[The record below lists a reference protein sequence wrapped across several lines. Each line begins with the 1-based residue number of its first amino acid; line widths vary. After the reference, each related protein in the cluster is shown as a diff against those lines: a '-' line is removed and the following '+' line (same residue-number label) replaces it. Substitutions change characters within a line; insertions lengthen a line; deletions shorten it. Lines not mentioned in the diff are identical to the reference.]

1 MAAGV
6 KRDTVFKESRKVGY
20 LNAEGADKPLKSRVP
35 PSSAGPRSRLWTA
48 TASRPMRRRW
58 LCGVAA
64 LRPLQYPLRYAF
76 DCSNTEVWC
85 LHNPVRYALT
95 FADGPASG

>member
-6 KRDTVFKESRKVGY
+6 KRDPVFKDSRKVAY
-20 LNAEGADKPLKSRVP
+20 LNADGADKPLKSQVP
-35 PSSAGPRSRLWTA
+35 PSSAGPRSRLSIA
-48 TASRPMRRRW
+48 TASRPMRRRR

-64 LRPLQYPLRYAF
+64 LRTLQYPLRYAF
-76 DCSNTEVWC
+76 DCSNMQVWC
-85 LHNPVRYALT
+85 PHNPVRYTLI